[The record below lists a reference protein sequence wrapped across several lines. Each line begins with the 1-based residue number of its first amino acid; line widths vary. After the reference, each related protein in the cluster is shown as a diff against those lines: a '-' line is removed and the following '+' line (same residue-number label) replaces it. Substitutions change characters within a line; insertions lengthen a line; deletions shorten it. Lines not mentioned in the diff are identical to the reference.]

1 MTTPDAVPAPVSK
14 STPIV
19 SDAVRLVRV
28 LFSPGAVFEELKT
41 DQRWWG
47 VWLVIGIATGII
59 NFLNAPFQARVR
71 QIMIERSGRPVPA
84 GAGSAASSVIG
95 FVTAPIGVL
104 IFALILAALLYML
117 MVAFG
122 SEASYKKSLLIVFFG
137 WPIVLIQQILTFV
150 VLKMRGVDSINAP
163 QDMMVSLGADLLL
176 PSDATVSTF
185 LRLVLAGIGPLQV
198 WSAAIIAT
206 GVMVLGKAQKGSAWT
221 AAIVYLLI
229 TTLVVAGLGSFF
241 FKMMGG

>member
-1 MTTPDAVPAPVSK
+1 MTTPDAAPAPAST

-47 VWLVIGIATGII
+47 AWLVVGIATGII
-59 NFLNAPFQARVR
+59 NFLNAPFQAKVR

-84 GAGSAASSVIG
+84 GASGTMSQVLG

-104 IFALILAALLYML
+104 IFALVLAALLYML
-117 MVAFG
+117 MVAFA

-137 WPIVLIQQILTFV
+137 WPIVLIQQVLTFV
-150 VLKMRGVDSINAP
+150 VLKMRGVDAINSP

-176 PSDATVSTF
+176 PADAQVSTF
-185 LRLVLAGIGPLQV
+185 LRLVLAGIGPLQI

-206 GVMVLGKAQKGSAWT
+206 GIIVLGKAQKGGAWT
-221 AAIVYLLI
+221 ATIIYLVI